1 MSRELFWLTL
11 TIAMSGLFWIPYI
24 LDRAAVR
31 GLMGAMD
38 NPDPRA
44 APQPAWAM
52 RMQAAHY
59 NAVEN
64 LVMFAPLVLI
74 LQALNISTA
83 VTGAA
88 CMIYFWARLGH
99 FIVYAAG
106 IPVVRTLIWTIG
118 WLAQAVL
125 LLAIFRFV

>member
-1 MSRELFWLTL
+1 MTRELFWLTL
-11 TIAMSGLFWIPYI
+11 TIAMTVLFWIPYI

-44 APQPAWAM
+44 TPQSAWAV

-64 LVMFAPLVLI
+64 LVTFAPLVLI
-74 LQALNISTA
+74 LRELNISTA
-83 VTGAA
+83 ATGIA
-88 CMIYFWARLGH
+88 CMIYFWTRLGH
-99 FIVYAAG
+99 YLIYTAG
-106 IPVVRTLIWTIG
+106 IPVARTLIWAIS
-118 WLAQAVL
+118 WLMQVVL
-125 LLAIFRFV
+125 ILAIFRIV

>member
-11 TIAMSGLFWIPYI
+11 TIAMTGLFWIPYI

-44 APQPAWAM
+44 TPQSPWAV

-74 LQALNISTA
+74 LRELNISTA
-83 VTGAA
+83 TTAAA
-88 CMIYFWARLGH
+88 CMVFFWARLGH
-99 FIVYAAG
+99 FIAYAAG

-125 LLAIFRFV
+125 LLAIFRIV